1 MTFNKNPE
9 LARQEQLA
17 QLSVELGRNARWIES
32 ASILL
37 QALADNVCNATI
49 SFVWAQSGRLRAG
62 NVAARANVHWQR
74 LVHRIDAWYV
84 GEQILR

>member
-1 MTFNKNPE
+1 MTFNKSLE

-74 LVHRIDAWYV
+74 LVHKIDAWH
-84 GEQILR
+84 LRRQGFR

>member
-1 MTFNKNPE
+1 MTSNKSLE
-9 LARQEQLA
+9 LARQEELA

-74 LVHRIDAWYV
+74 LVHRIDAWH
-84 GEQILR
+84 LRQQVFR